1 MRLRF
6 CAWAAPVF
14 LGLIRFGFPF
24 LFATTVF
31 AADSAEDRSMHLVV
45 AVEGRVA
52 VKHKGWASY
61 APAVFGTDLRPG
73 DLLKIDEN
81 SRVRVVCSDLELHDI
96 PAGITGVPCS
106 SSRPVLQRPDGSI
119 INTTRSLPTEAV
131 FPQVLSPRKTKLL
144 SLQPVLRWTPVAGAT
159 RYKVTV
165 RGGGYNWAK
174 IVYSSTEIAYPDEA
188 PKLRTGI
195 DYKLIVETDDNRS
208 SYEPGSDLGFSIL
221 KTEDQKRVL
230 QEERRI
236 ENLGLP
242 DGPTQF
248 LIARLYASYGLR
260 AEAIEKLEHT
270 LSKFKAAAVPELLG
284 DLYASIGLVRQSETN
299 DLNAIELAQSENDE
313 IGLMFAHLAL
323 GRMYKQGLNNPRAA
337 IVHFDSAL
345 DLARKLGDNL
355 TATEAGENLAEL
367 KKIGMR

>member
-6 CAWAAPVF
+6 YTLAAPVF
-14 LGLIRFGFPF
+14 LGLIRFGFSF
-24 LFATTVF
+24 LLATTVF
-31 AADSAEDRSMHLVV
+31 ATDNAEDRSMHLVV

-61 APAVFGTDLRPG
+61 APVVFGTDLRSG

-81 SRVRVVCSDLELHDI
+81 SRAKVVCSDLKLRDI
-96 PAGITGVPCS
+96 VAGVTGVPCN

-119 INTTRSLPTEAV
+119 INTTRSLPTEAA

-144 SLQPVLRWTPVAGAT
+144 SSQPLLRWAPIAGVT

-165 RGGGYNWAK
+165 RGGGYNWAT
-174 IVYSSTEIAYPDEA
+174 IVDSSTAITYPPEA
-188 PKLRTGI
+188 PKLQTGI
-195 DYKLIVETDDNRS
+195 DYKLIVDTDDGRS
-208 SYEPGSDLGFSIL
+208 SYEPGLDLGFSIL
-221 KTEDQKRVL
+221 KAEDQKKVL
-230 QEERRI
+230 QQEKQI

-270 LSKFKAAAVPELLG
+270 LPKFGAAAVPELLG
-284 DLYASIGLVRQSETN
+284 DLYASIGLVRQSEIN
-299 DLNAIELAQSENDE
+299 NLNAIELAKSENDE
-313 IGLMFAHLAL
+313 VGLMFAHLAL

-337 IVHFDSAL
+337 IEHYDSAL
-345 DLARKLGDNL
+345 ALANRLGDNL
-355 TATEAGENLAEL
+355 TTAEAGEKLAEL
-367 KKIGMR
+367 RKTGIR